1 MADDQPLS
9 GRVTIAP
16 QVLTTIVRQ
25 TALSTEGV
33 LRLAGRLPRRS
44 RFGGRRAVA
53 PGIEVFVSD
62 GQVQVAVHIIADPGA
77 NMLRLAE
84 TLQTEIARAIEHIVG
99 LQVASVNVAIDNVAF
114 VSAGAVQP

>member
-1 MADDQPLS
+1 MADEQSLS

-33 LRLAGRLPRRS
+33 LRLSGRVPRRS

-53 PGIEVFVSD
+53 PGIEVIIGD
-62 GQVQVAVHIIADPGA
+62 GEVQVVVHIIADPGA
-77 NMLRLAE
+77 NMLHLAE
-84 TLQTEIARAIEHIVG
+84 TLQTEIARAIEHIVE
-99 LQVASVNVAIDNVAF
+99 LQVAGVNVTIDNVAF
-114 VSAGAVQP
+114 VSAGAAQP